1 MPMLRGCDGAI
12 FWIAMPL
19 MMGGCAT
26 APLDGG
32 GSLTSYAD
40 LTQSDGVFARSKLRV
55 NKDAVLAA
63 RTLKLAPTTF
73 SASARQDEISDDQRK
88 LIANV
93 VDRSLCGK
101 LSERFQIVPASEK
114 ADLTVRAVIT
124 HMTATDEKAVAVTK
138 VASVAKS
145 VLLPGVPVPV
155 PRLPIGLGSLSI
167 EAEARTEPPP
177 VVASGKERRRKVDG
191 GIARG
196 EQVAAMVWGRGANA
210 LWGTARVSSSGDAY
224 EFASA
229 FGDDFSKL
237 LVTGESPF
245 NSLPTPSLASLQSA
259 MGGAPK
265 NPVCE
270 AFGRAPGVMGIIGGA
285 VGAPPEWTDK
295 GAPAEQQTAAVQ

>member
-1 MPMLRGCDGAI
+1 MEMARGFGGAVCL
-12 FWIAMPL
+12 IAMPL
-19 MMGGCAT
+19 MVGGCAT
-26 APLDGG
+26 APLDGA
-32 GSLTSYAD
+32 GSLSSYSD
-40 LTQSDGVFARSKLRV
+40 LAESNGVFARSKLRV

-63 RTLKLAPTTF
+63 QTVKLTPTTF
-73 SASARQDEISDDQRK
+73 AASAQQAEISDDQRR

-93 VDRSLCGK
+93 VDRSLCAK
-101 LSERFQIVPASEK
+101 LGERFQIVPASEK

-177 VVASGKERRRKVDG
+177 IDVRAKKGRKKSADAV
-191 GIARG
+191 G
-196 EQVAAMVWGRGANA
+196 EQIAAMVWGRGANS
-210 LWGTARVSSSGDAY
+210 LWGTARVSPYGDAY

-245 NSLPTPSLASLQSA
+245 NSAPIPSLASLQSA

-265 NPVCE
+265 NAVCE
-270 AFGRAPGVMGIIGGA
+270 AFGRSPGVLGIVSGA
-285 VGAPPEWTDK
+285 VGAPPEWVDK
-295 GAPAEQQTAAVQ
+295 GAQPAERTAAVQ